1 MHTYYVRYIF
11 ACMCVYIYMCRNT
24 YTCTKTHHHAQAKAE
39 LEKAKKNL
47 AKDLKEIDRQYEK
60 YLK

>member
-1 MHTYYVRYIF
+1 
-11 ACMCVYIYMCRNT
+11 MCRNT